1 MLLFGSLIVL
11 LAPGATW
18 GGDTAADAKRAA
30 EVRKKVET
38 TIDFS
43 GISDPDTRFGEALD
57 FLARVAGLTFEIN
70 EQAFKDE
77 MIDDV
82 AAKPLGREIPK
93 MTGVPAEKVLR
104 KLLARIPSSSGT
116 TFVVRGGVVEIT
128 TGKAASP
135 FTWEEAPQV
144 SFAFDKRPLPDA
156 LREIADAT
164 GVNIVLDARAG
175 DKGQTP
181 ITATVRAV
189 GVDTAVQLLANM
201 ADLTTMPVENVL
213 YVTTRENAKTFRA
226 ELLKLE
232 PAKADAAKAVRAES
246 ARK

>member
-1 MLLFGSLIVL
+1 MILFFAVIALLVS
-11 LAPGATW
+11 GAARAA
-18 GGDTAADAKRAA
+18 DTAADARRAA
-30 EVRKKVET
+30 EVRKKLEA
-38 TIDFS
+38 TIDFP
-43 GISDPDTRFGEALD
+43 GLDDPDTRLGDALAV
-57 FLARVAGLTFEIN
+57 LSRVAGVSFEIN

-82 AAKPLGREIPK
+82 SAKPLGREIPK

-104 KLLARIPSSSGT
+104 RLLARIPTSSGT
-116 TFVVRGGVVEIT
+116 TFVVRGGVVAIT
-128 TGKAASP
+128 TRKEASP
-135 FTWEEAPQV
+135 FTWEEAPEV
-144 SFAFDKRPLPDA
+144 SFAFDKRPLQDA
-156 LREIADAT
+156 LRELADAT
-164 GVNIVLDARAG
+164 GVNIVVDARAG
-175 DKGQTP
+175 DKGQSP

-213 YVTTRENAKTFRA
+213 YVTTRENAKAFRA

-232 PAKADAAKAVRAES
+232 PAKADAARAVRAEP